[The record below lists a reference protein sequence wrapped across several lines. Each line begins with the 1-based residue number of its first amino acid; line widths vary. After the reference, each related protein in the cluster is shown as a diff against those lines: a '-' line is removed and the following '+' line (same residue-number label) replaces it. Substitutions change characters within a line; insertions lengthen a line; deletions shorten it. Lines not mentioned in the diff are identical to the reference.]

1 MIIVYRA
8 DNGEITRV
16 VSAPDA
22 EADRNVGPGES
33 FLLSPR
39 AADWR
44 TQYVVGGEVVAKPAT
59 PVSLA
64 GDTLQGLPVP
74 SLVVIQSALSR
85 QTFYSD
91 AATQQLTFT
100 YPGEYRIW
108 VQAPGFLDGEF
119 TYTKA

>member
-16 VSAPDA
+16 VTAPDN
-22 EADRNVGPGES
+22 EADRNVSPGEA
-33 FLLSPR
+33 FVLSDTS
-39 AADWR
+39 ANWR
-44 TQYVVGGEVVAKPAT
+44 TQYVVDGAVVAKPAS
-59 PVSLA
+59 PASLA
-64 GDTLQGLPVP
+64 SDTLLGLPVP
-74 SLVVIQSALSR
+74 SLVVIQSKLSR

-108 VQAPGFLDGEF
+108 VQAPGYLDGEF